1 VVGIAVLSVV
11 AAAVYWRQTVTSDP
25 KLQFTM
31 FNRVN
36 RVDHDAT
43 GSPEGITRKENVLGT
58 QFDIAFVPS
67 QRVFVYLG
75 LRNDGG
81 HTVRIEKVPAAGFYY
96 FGFDGMEVSPN
107 HDTPIGA
114 ATNYEPLKPFTLG
127 AGEGRNVRLTF
138 RLADCP
144 PAGPPEP
151 GTTSIHGL
159 LVQYKVF
166 GLQRA
171 WVVPFEGSVLAVRT
185 SGPCDHPITDSS
197 IAPP

>member
-1 VVGIAVLSVV
+1 VVGIAVLVVV
-11 AAAVYWRQTVTSDP
+11 AAAVYWRQAVTSDP

-36 RVDHDAT
+36 RVENDAT
-43 GSPEGITRKENVLGT
+43 GSPEGVTPKENGLGT

-81 HTVRIEKVPAAGFYY
+81 YAVRIDKVPAAGFYY

-107 HDTPIGA
+107 RHTPIGA
-114 ATNYEPLKPFTLG
+114 ATNFEPFKPFTLG

-138 RLADCP
+138 RMADCP
-144 PAGPPEP
+144 AASTPTP

-159 LVQYKVF
+159 LVQYKLL
-166 GLQRA
+166 GLGRTWA
-171 WVVPFEGSVLAVRT
+171 VPFAESVLAVRA
-185 SGPCDHPITDSS
+185 SGSCDHPITDSA
-197 IAPP
+197 IPRP